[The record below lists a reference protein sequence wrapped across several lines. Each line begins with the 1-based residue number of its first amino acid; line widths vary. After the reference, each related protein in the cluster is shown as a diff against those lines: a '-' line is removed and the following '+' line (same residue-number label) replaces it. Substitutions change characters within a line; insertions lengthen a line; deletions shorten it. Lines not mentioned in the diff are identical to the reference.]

1 MAGATPAAWN
11 SAPAKRWRSALE
23 ITCTSSFDGIP
34 AARSNFGEGGRS
46 EAHTSELQSQFHLVC
61 RLLLEKKT
69 ICVLPC
75 LQVREKRTSFDRTRC
90 LIISAMARVDHRSI
104 ESGNCASRHI
114 SLSALFRSLSVP
126 TPEVNTC
133 SLHAALP
140 I

>member
-46 EAHTSELQSQFHLVC
+46 EEHTSELQSQFHLVC

-69 ICVLPC
+69 AFASDGWPFVI
-75 LQVREKRTSFDRTRC
+75 RTW
-90 LIISAMARVDHRSI
+90 
-104 ESGNCASRHI
+104 
-114 SLSALFRSLSVP
+114 RSLLVVSSKPCVENRFFIFFLKDSA
-126 TPEVNTC
+126 TKVIYTL